1 MLIKGKRPDTIVTQN
16 GQRMPR
22 AYLLFISFPHSY
34 EEMMSFSEWQRSAIC
49 QAKISKSSLVI
60 PTLSLVLTKIK
71 NIKKMTAE
79 ELKAIENL
87 TNEIKEFNK
96 NAKTLTLLKYV
107 EIRYINSDL
116 RPNDNKIRSWAKE
129 GEEFIN
135 SIKDEL

>member
-1 MLIKGKRPDTIVTQN
+1 
-16 GQRMPR
+16 
-22 AYLLFISFPHSY
+22 
-34 EEMMSFSEWQRSAIC
+34 
-49 QAKISKSSLVI
+49 
-60 PTLSLVLTKIK
+60 
-71 NIKKMTAE
+71 MTAE